1 MDSQDFISAI
11 EQRRE
16 QARQAVAH
24 TDPSSMG
31 VHAYLSD
38 QGKLISVA
46 TKTCRGCGDPI
57 FRPVG
62 SADPEPQFCSSAC
75 ATRYAARIV
84 RYHRRHPKGKLNT
97 TQRFPSRWSRTQS
110 VYGLGR
116 DDYYAILGEQEGR
129 CAVCCG
135 PSGRESG
142 YFDVDHD
149 HATGKVRGL
158 LCNSCNKV
166 IVATHSPDW
175 YLLAHEYLMRP
186 GKSTKRRGRPITS
199 RTEVAKATETL

>member
-1 MDSQDFISAI
+1 MDSQDVIADL

-24 TDPSSMG
+24 MNSGSMAIH
-31 VHAYLSD
+31 VRLDA
-38 QGKLISVA
+38 QGKPTSVS

-57 FRPVG
+57 FRPVD

-75 ATRYAARIV
+75 ATQYAVRIV

-97 TQRFPSRWSRTQS
+97 TQRFPSRWGRTQS

-175 YLLAHEYLMRP
+175 YLLAREYLMRP
-186 GKSTKRRGRPITS
+186 GKSTKRRGRPIIN
-199 RTEVAKATETL
+199 RAGKAKSAETL